1 MGRPRMIWSKAA
13 REKLEEELDLYLDVS
28 LVIVKFERPN
38 DVVRVAWD
46 NITAVMK
53 DLQDIISSKSSS
65 VNDKQQQPQ
74 KDDVSLI
81 INDCRSKVEN
91 QLQYICDNDVSH
103 NNDKAFQD
111 FVVHFK
117 SQMQGPSNADDDTGT
132 TKLKRKASQ
141 LTQLQLQQQKDD
153 EDKLNVCLDKQDA
166 VRQFTMDYHKT
177 VRFMEKFV
185 PSTKGPPVKDRL
197 LIDAFLRIAKGYRY
211 LYNIHGYDEE
221 DKWYH
226 LDVPHLINEYKSKLE
241 AELQEICDKVSDP
254 AIKEAFSHH
263 LTEVTAQ
270 KDKDEQV
277 LLAEDQAWMESSSDS
292 DQEINANMV
301 FMAQIE
307 KVLSDFE
314 ASSSSADEKN
324 SEVLYYLSESEFET
338 SEYYDNSNFD
348 LFVNNDDD
356 QKKFHDAIESASEN
370 FIEKSY

>member
-1 MGRPRMIWSKAA
+1 MGRRRMIWSKAA
-13 REKLEEELDLYLDVS
+13 REKLEEELDLYLDAS

-46 NITAVMK
+46 NIAAVMK
-53 DLQDIISSKSSS
+53 DLQDIISSKSS
-65 VNDKQQQPQ
+65 VDKQQQPQ

-81 INDCRSKVEN
+81 INDCRLKVEN

-117 SQMQGPSNADDDTGT
+117 SKMQGHANADNDTGT
-132 TKLKRKASQ
+132 TKMKGKASQ
-141 LTQLQLQQQKDD
+141 LTQLELQQQKDD
-153 EDKLNVCLDKQDA
+153 EEKLNVCLDKQDA

-185 PSTKGPPVKDRL
+185 PTKGPPVKDRL

-221 DKWYH
+221 DKWYN
-226 LDVPHLINEYKSKLE
+226 LDVPHLIKEYKSKLE

-263 LTEVTAQ
+263 LSEVTAQ
-270 KDKDEQV
+270 
-277 LLAEDQAWMESSSDS
+277 AEE
-292 DQEINANMV
+292 
-301 FMAQIE
+301 
-307 KVLSDFE
+307 
-314 ASSSSADEKN
+314 
-324 SEVLYYLSESEFET
+324 
-338 SEYYDNSNFD
+338 
-348 LFVNNDDD
+348 
-356 QKKFHDAIESASEN
+356 
-370 FIEKSY
+370 